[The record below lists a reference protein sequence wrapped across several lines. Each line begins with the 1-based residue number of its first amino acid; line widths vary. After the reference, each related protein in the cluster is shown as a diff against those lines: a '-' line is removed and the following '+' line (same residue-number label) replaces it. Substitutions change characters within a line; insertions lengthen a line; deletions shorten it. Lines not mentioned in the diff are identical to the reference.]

1 MTEHGNEVSQIVQ
14 DAIQSSVLGQSDS
27 VSALKKAND
36 QVNALF
42 K

>member
-1 MTEHGNEVSQIVQ
+1 MQ

-27 VSALKKAND
+27 AAALKKAND
-36 QVNALF
+36 QVNGLF